1 MINHGLQDEMF
12 PKCPVRNVLARIG
25 DKWSL
30 LVMHELNKNGKASM
44 RFGELNK
51 KLPDVSQKVLTQTLR
66 RLEED
71 GFVTR
76 SVYAEVPPR
85 VEYALTER
93 AESFLEACRPMIGWA
108 IAHFVEIMASRRSY
122 RGEKAQ

>member
-1 MINHGLQDEMF
+1 MISHELRDKMF
-12 PKCPVRNVLARIG
+12 PECPVRNVLARTG

-30 LVMHELNKNGKASM
+30 LVMHELAQSEISM

-51 KLPDVSQKVLTQTLR
+51 SLPDVSQKVLSQTLR

-76 SVYAEVPPR
+76 TVYAEVPPR

-93 AESFLEACRPMIGWA
+93 AESFMKACQPMVEWA
-108 IAHFVEIMASRRSY
+108 VAHFAEIMASRRQY
-122 RGEKAQ
+122 RGE

>member
-1 MINHGLQDEMF
+1 MF
-12 PKCPVRNVLARIG
+12 PECPVRNVLARVG

-30 LVMHELNKNGKASM
+30 LVMHELGKRSGTKV

-51 KLPDVSQKVLTQTLR
+51 LLPDVSQKVLTQTLR

-85 VEYALTER
+85 VEYALTAR
-93 AESFLEACRPMIGWA
+93 AESCLEACRPMIEWVM
-108 IAHFVEIMASRRSY
+108 AHFAEIMASRKRY
-122 RGEKAQ
+122 RGE

>member
-1 MINHGLQDEMF
+1 MISHELRDKMF
-12 PKCPVRNVLARIG
+12 PECPVRNVLVRTG

-30 LVMHELNKNGKASM
+30 LVMHELAQSEVSM

-51 KLPDVSQKVLTQTLR
+51 SLPDVSQKVLSQTLR

-76 SVYAEVPPR
+76 TVYAEVPPR

-93 AESFLEACRPMIGWA
+93 AESFMKACQPMVEWA
-108 IAHFVEIMASRRSY
+108 VAHFAEIMASRRQY
-122 RGEKAQ
+122 RGE

>member
-1 MINHGLQDEMF
+1 MISHELRDKMF
-12 PKCPVRNVLARIG
+12 PECPVRNVLARTG

-30 LVMHELNKNGKASM
+30 LVMHELAQSEVSM

-51 KLPDVSQKVLTQTLR
+51 SLPDVSQKVLSQTLR

-76 SVYAEVPPR
+76 TVYAEVPPR

-93 AESFLEACRPMIGWA
+93 AESFMKACQPMVEWA
-108 IAHFVEIMASRRSY
+108 MAHFAEIMASRRQY
-122 RGEKAQ
+122 RGE

>member
-1 MINHGLQDEMF
+1 MISHELRDKMF
-12 PKCPVRNVLARIG
+12 PECPVRNVLARTG
-25 DKWSL
+25 DKWSM
-30 LVMHELNKNGKASM
+30 LVMHELAQSEVSM

-51 KLPDVSQKVLTQTLR
+51 SLPDVSQKVLSQTLR

-76 SVYAEVPPR
+76 TVYAEVPPR

-93 AESFLEACRPMIGWA
+93 AESFMKACQPMVEWA
-108 IAHFVEIMASRRSY
+108 VAHFAEIMASRRQY
-122 RGEKAQ
+122 RGE

>member
-1 MINHGLQDEMF
+1 MISHELRDKMF
-12 PKCPVRNVLARIG
+12 PECPVRNVLARTG

-30 LVMHELNKNGKASM
+30 LVMHELAQSEVSM

-51 KLPDVSQKVLTQTLR
+51 SLPDVSQKVLSQTLR

-76 SVYAEVPPR
+76 TVYAEVPPH

-93 AESFLEACRPMIGWA
+93 AESFMKACQPMVEWA
-108 IAHFVEIMASRRSY
+108 VAHFAEIMASRRQY
-122 RGEKAQ
+122 RGE

>member
-1 MINHGLQDEMF
+1 MISHELRDKMF
-12 PKCPVRNVLARIG
+12 PECPVRNVLARTG

-30 LVMHELNKNGKASM
+30 LVMHELAQSEVSM

-51 KLPDVSQKVLTQTLR
+51 SLPDVSQKVLSQTLR

-76 SVYAEVPPR
+76 TVYAEVPPR

-93 AESFLEACRPMIGWA
+93 AESFMKACQPMVEWA
-108 IAHFVEIMASRRSY
+108 VDHFAEIMASRRQY
-122 RGEKAQ
+122 RGE

>member
-1 MINHGLQDEMF
+1 MISHELRDKMF
-12 PKCPVRNVLARIG
+12 PECPVRNVLARTG

-30 LVMHELNKNGKASM
+30 LVMHELAQSEVSM

-51 KLPDVSQKVLTQTLR
+51 SLPDVSQKVLSQTLR

-76 SVYAEVPPR
+76 TVYAEVPPR

-93 AESFLEACRPMIGWA
+93 AESFMKACQPMVEWA
-108 IAHFVEIMASRRSY
+108 VAHFAEIMASRRQY
-122 RGEKAQ
+122 RGE

>member
-1 MINHGLQDEMF
+1 MISHELRDKMF
-12 PKCPVRNVLARIG
+12 PECPVRNVLARTG

-30 LVMHELNKNGKASM
+30 LVMHELAQSEVSM

-51 KLPDVSQKVLTQTLR
+51 SLPDVSQKVLSQTLR

-76 SVYAEVPPR
+76 TVYAEVPPR

-93 AESFLEACRPMIGWA
+93 AESFMKACQPMVEWA
-108 IAHFVEIMASRRSY
+108 VAHLAEIMASRRQY
-122 RGEKAQ
+122 RGE

>member
-1 MINHGLQDEMF
+1 MISHELRDKMF
-12 PKCPVRNVLARIG
+12 PECPVRNVLARTG
-25 DKWSL
+25 DKWSM
-30 LVMHELNKNGKASM
+30 LVMHELAQSEISM

-51 KLPDVSQKVLTQTLR
+51 SLPDVSQKVLSQTLR

-76 SVYAEVPPR
+76 TVYAEVPPR

-93 AESFLEACRPMIGWA
+93 AESFMKACQPMVEWA
-108 IAHFVEIMASRRSY
+108 VAHFAEIMASRRQY
-122 RGEKAQ
+122 RGE

>member
-1 MINHGLQDEMF
+1 MISHELRDKMF
-12 PKCPVRNVLARIG
+12 PECPVRNVLARTG
-25 DKWSL
+25 DKWSM
-30 LVMHELNKNGKASM
+30 LVMHELAQSEISM

-51 KLPDVSQKVLTQTLR
+51 SLPDVSQKVLSQTLR

-76 SVYAEVPPR
+76 TVYAEVPPR

-93 AESFLEACRPMIGWA
+93 AELFMKACQPMVEWA
-108 IAHFVEIMASRRSY
+108 VAHFAEIMASRRQY
-122 RGEKAQ
+122 RGE

>member
-1 MINHGLQDEMF
+1 MISHELRDKMF
-12 PKCPVRNVLARIG
+12 PECPVRNVLARTG

-30 LVMHELNKNGKASM
+30 LVMHELAQSEVSM

-51 KLPDVSQKVLTQTLR
+51 SLPDVSQKVLSQTLR

-76 SVYAEVPPR
+76 TVYAEVPPR

-93 AESFLEACRPMIGWA
+93 AESFMKACQPMVEWA
-108 IAHFVEIMASRRSY
+108 VAHYAEIMASRRQY
-122 RGEKAQ
+122 RGE

>member
-1 MINHGLQDEMF
+1 MF
-12 PKCPVRNVLARIG
+12 PECPVRNVLARTG
-25 DKWSL
+25 DKWSM
-30 LVMHELNKNGKASM
+30 LVMHELAQSEISM

-51 KLPDVSQKVLTQTLR
+51 SLPDVSQKVLSQTLR

-76 SVYAEVPPR
+76 TVYAEVPPR

-93 AESFLEACRPMIGWA
+93 AESFMKACQPMVEWA
-108 IAHFVEIMASRRSY
+108 VAHFAEIMASRRQY
-122 RGEKAQ
+122 RGE

>member
-1 MINHGLQDEMF
+1 MTKAIKETIFND
-12 PKCPVRNVLARIG
+12 CPIRNVLARIS

-30 LVMHELNKNGKASM
+30 LVMHELGKRSGTKV

-51 KLPDVSQKVLTQTLR
+51 LLPDVSQKVLTQTLR

-85 VEYALTER
+85 VEYALTAR
-93 AESFLEACRPMIGWA
+93 AESFLEACRPMIEWVM
-108 IAHFVEIMASRRSY
+108 AHFAEIMASRKRY
-122 RGEKAQ
+122 RGE

>member
-1 MINHGLQDEMF
+1 MISHELRDKMF
-12 PKCPVRNVLARIG
+12 PECPVRNVLARTG

-30 LVMHELNKNGKASM
+30 LVMHELAQSEVSM

-51 KLPDVSQKVLTQTLR
+51 SLPDVSQKVLSQTLR

-76 SVYAEVPPR
+76 TVFAEVPPR

-93 AESFLEACRPMIGWA
+93 AESFMKACQPMVEWA
-108 IAHFVEIMASRRSY
+108 VAHFAEIMASRRQY
-122 RGEKAQ
+122 RGE